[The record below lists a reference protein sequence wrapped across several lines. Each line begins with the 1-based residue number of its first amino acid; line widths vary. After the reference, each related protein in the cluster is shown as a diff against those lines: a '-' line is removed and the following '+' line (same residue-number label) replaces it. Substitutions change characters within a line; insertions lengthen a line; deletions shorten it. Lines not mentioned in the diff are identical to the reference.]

1 MSKMPSIVDRD
12 RFSKHRD
19 YTVNLHGNEIK
30 VTVTAVASVVRKW
43 LNAALFFR
51 RRYIHQNRLI
61 VGLGVQWTPGGRD
74 PPADTLQLCIGRRC
88 LIFQLAHA
96 NYIPTN
102 LRNFLLNPNN
112 TFVGFWNHSDRRK
125 LESSVDEIKMYRDPL
140 DLRLY
145 AAAEDEDDDENLARA
160 SVDEI
165 VEKCLGYEVEQSGEI
180 ARSDWDDKILSDEQV
195 VYASVDAYCA
205 FQIGKNVK
213 AWKYSTR

>member
-1 MSKMPSIVDRD
+1 MPSIVDRD
-12 RFSKHRD
+12 RFYNHRD
-19 YTVNLHGNEIK
+19 YTVNLHGNEII
-30 VTVTAVASVVRKW
+30 VTVTSVASVVRKW

-51 RRYIHQNRLI
+51 RSYIQQNRLI

-96 NYIPTN
+96 TYVPRI
-102 LRNFLLNPNN
+102 LRNFLRNRNY

-125 LESSVDEIKMYRDPL
+125 LKSPELQLEMYRDPL

-145 AAAEDEDDDENLARA
+145 AVAEDEDDDENLAGA

-165 VEKCLGYEVEQSGEI
+165 V
-180 ARSDWDDKILSDEQV
+180 
-195 VYASVDAYCA
+195 
-205 FQIGKNVK
+205 
-213 AWKYSTR
+213 

>member
-1 MSKMPSIVDRD
+1 MPSIVDRESFNTHD
-12 RFSKHRD
+12 V

-43 LNAALFFR
+43 IFTTLFFNR
-51 RRYIHQNRLI
+51 RDLQRNRLV

-74 PPADTLQLCIGRRC
+74 PPADTLQLCVGRRC

-96 NYIPTN
+96 TYVPKS
-102 LRNFLLNPNN
+102 LRNFLLNRNH

-125 LESSVDEIKMYRDPL
+125 LKTSDQRFEMYRDPL

-145 AAAEDEDDDENLARA
+145 AEAEAEDDDDDEDLARA

-165 VEKCLGYEVEQSGEI
+165 VEKCLGYEIEQSGEI
-180 ARSDWDDKILSDEQV
+180 GRSDWDDEVLSDEQV

-205 FQIGKNVK
+205 FRIGKNVK
-213 AWKYSTR
+213 AWRFTR

>member
-1 MSKMPSIVDRD
+1 MPSIVDRD
-12 RFSKHRD
+12 RFYNHRD

-102 LRNFLLNPNN
+102 LRNFLRNADN

-145 AAAEDEDDDENLARA
+145 AEADEDDDENLARA

-165 VEKCLGYEVEQSGEI
+165 VKKCLGYEIELSGEI
-180 ARSDWDDKILSDEQV
+180 GRSDWDDKVLSDEQV